1 MKLTEKQREKLGSY
15 FETFLFFCG
24 IVFGLG
30 ILGIGLSMIFQ
41 LLSSLF

>member
-1 MKLTEKQREKLGSY
+1 MKLTEKQREKLESY

-30 ILGIGLSMIFQ
+30 ILTMGLSMVFQ
-41 LLSSLF
+41 VLSSLF